1 MPRTRPASCM
11 YVRNRAVIAAAA
23 TVIAATASPA
33 WAELKVTVTIKPV
46 HALVAQVMEGV
57 GTPSLLVQGAAS
69 PHTYA
74 LKPSDAKALNKAD
87 VFFRVSE
94 SVEPFTRKIVAALPK
109 SVHTVTLADAP
120 GIELLDVRTGD
131 TFEKHDHAHEH
142 SHEDHDD
149 DHDKHAKAGHDHH
162 EKAGEAH
169 DDHDD
174 HEHETRDGHVWL
186 DPQNARKMITEI
198 ARVLS
203 EASPADAD
211 KFKANAERASEALD
225 TLQAEIASEL
235 EPIKGKPYVVFHDA
249 YQYFERR
256 FGLTAVGSITVN
268 PEAQPSAKR
277 LTEIRKKLTDLSASC
292 VFAEPQ
298 FQPKLVAAVTE
309 NTKAHTGT
317 LDPEGALVEPGPGAY
332 ATLLKNLA
340 SGLKSCL
347 SQGR

>member
-23 TVIAATASPA
+23 TAIAATASPA

-142 SHEDHDD
+142 GHEDHDD

-203 EASPADAD
+203 EASPPTRTSS
-211 KFKANAERASEALD
+211 KR
-225 TLQAEIASEL
+225 T
-235 EPIKGKPYVVFHDA
+235 
-249 YQYFERR
+249 
-256 FGLTAVGSITVN
+256 
-268 PEAQPSAKR
+268 PSARAKPSTR
-277 LTEIRKKLTDLSASC
+277 CKPRSPASWSPSKASPTSSSTTPISISSA
-292 VFAEPQ
+292 
-298 FQPKLVAAVTE
+298 
-309 NTKAHTGT
+309 
-317 LDPEGALVEPGPGAY
+317 
-332 ATLLKNLA
+332 A
-340 SGLKSCL
+340 SGSP
-347 SQGR
+347 Q